1 MLRVISLLWLLF
13 LATLVGGLGSA
24 LAHATLIATV
34 PTDGAVLD
42 VSPRVVQLRFNE
54 PVSPLAVH
62 LIDANGQTR
71 QGVTVSARNETVEVT
86 LPAVLPV
93 GTQILTYRIVSSD
106 GHPISGSMVFSI
118 GHLGEAPASTQVP
131 ADARVQSL
139 IWIAR
144 VALYLGL
151 FAGVGGAL
159 FAAWIAPRH
168 AAVPRIVRP
177 ALGLGLMAAAASL
190 GLQGLDALGLD
201 LSAIISPAAWV
212 TGFGTSLGPAMTA
225 AFGALIAA
233 YLSLC
238 GAPGWRRTLS
248 GAGLLVVG
256 LAFALTGHASAA
268 SPQWLTRPA
277 VFLHGVAVT
286 YWVGALIPLLAML
299 WRREPALA
307 TVQRF
312 SAVAVPLVAVL
323 ILTGTALAIVQVKTL
338 SALVATAYGNVL
350 LAKLAAVVGLLG
362 LATLNRLSLT
372 PALSTPGAE
381 RRLVWSISAEI
392 ALVVVILA
400 LVAIW
405 RFTAPPRAIV
415 PPQQPAPLAEPA
427 VALLH
432 GERTMTQVTLTPGE
446 AGQTRAT
453 ISIMGA
459 DHAPMEAKEV
469 SLSVALPSLGIG
481 PLERRAT
488 KAEQGQWVLESLPMP
503 LPGSWHVRIDVLV
516 SDFEKATLEGEITVR
531 PPGSRGEPPAQAD
544 TPATRAYRDANAK
557 MHRDMDISYS
567 GDADVDFVRG
577 MIPHHQ
583 AAIDMARVVLEHGK
597 DEQTKKLAAD
607 VIREQE
613 REIAEMRE
621 WLKKQGA
628 QKR

>member
-1 MLRVISLLWLLF
+1 
-13 LATLVGGLGSA
+13 
-24 LAHATLIATV
+24 
-34 PTDGAVLD
+34 
-42 VSPRVVQLRFNE
+42 
-54 PVSPLAVH
+54 
-62 LIDANGQTR
+62 
-71 QGVTVSARNETVEVT
+71 
-86 LPAVLPV
+86 
-93 GTQILTYRIVSSD
+93 
-106 GHPISGSMVFSI
+106 
-118 GHLGEAPASTQVP
+118 
-131 ADARVQSL
+131 
-139 IWIAR
+139 
-144 VALYLGL
+144 
-151 FAGVGGAL
+151 
-159 FAAWIAPRH
+159 
-168 AAVPRIVRP
+168 
-177 ALGLGLMAAAASL
+177 
-190 GLQGLDALGLD
+190 
-201 LSAIISPAAWV
+201 
-212 TGFGTSLGPAMTA
+212 
-225 AFGALIAA
+225 
-233 YLSLC
+233 
-238 GAPGWRRTLS
+238 
-248 GAGLLVVG
+248 
-256 LAFALTGHASAA
+256 
-268 SPQWLTRPA
+268 
-277 VFLHGVAVT
+277 
-286 YWVGALIPLLAML
+286 
-299 WRREPALA
+299 
-307 TVQRF
+307 
-312 SAVAVPLVAVL
+312 VAVL
-323 ILTGTALAIVQVKTL
+323 ILTGTAVAIVQVKTL

-516 SDFEKATLEGEITVR
+516 SDFEKATLEGEITVK

-597 DEQTKKLAAD
+597 DEQIKKLAAD